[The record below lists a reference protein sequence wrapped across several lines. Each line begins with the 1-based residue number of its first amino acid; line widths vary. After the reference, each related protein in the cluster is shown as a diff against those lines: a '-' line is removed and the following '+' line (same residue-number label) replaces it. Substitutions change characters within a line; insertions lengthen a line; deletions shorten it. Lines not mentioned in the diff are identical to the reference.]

1 VQLSL
6 DIGWLSS
13 FLLAMVRATAWLF
26 IVPPFSTTAIP
37 IKVRLGLAM
46 SFALF
51 VAPRFPA
58 GDALLDH
65 AAFIPAVVYQA
76 AIGLAM
82 GFGVL
87 VLISAVQAAGALID
101 FSAGFSAAST
111 YDPFSNA
118 SSTPFGRF
126 YQLLTTTILFA
137 SGGHA
142 IIVRGFLTSF
152 QVTGQGGGT
161 GLEQIGRILTHNLAT
176 FAAATLQ
183 MAVPLVAALFM
194 AEVAL
199 GMVAKAVPAMNIISL
214 SFGIKTGATLV
225 LGGLAMKAIPA
236 GLFPLVQQAADTM
249 VALGR

>member
-1 VQLSL
+1 MHLSL
-6 DIGWLSS
+6 DVAWLSS

-26 IVPPFSTTAIP
+26 VAPPFSSTSIP
-37 IKVRLGLAM
+37 LKVKLGLGMA
-46 SFALF
+46 FALF

-58 GDALLDH
+58 GDASLNS
-65 AAFIPAVVYQA
+65 AAFIPAVAYQA

-87 VLISAVQAAGALID
+87 VLISAVQAAGALVD

-126 YQLLTTTILFA
+126 YQLLATTILFA

-152 QVTGQGGGT
+152 RVAGDGGGT
-161 GLEQIGRILTHNLAT
+161 GLEQVGRILTHDLVT
-176 FAAATLQ
+176 FFAASLQ

-194 AEVAL
+194 AEIGL
-199 GMVAKAVPAMNIISL
+199 GMVAKAVPQMNIISL
-214 SFGIKTGATLV
+214 SFGLKTGAALG
-225 LGGLAMKAIPA
+225 LGGLSMKAIPA
-236 GLFPLVQQAADTM
+236 GLFPLVTQAADTM